1 MIIQF
6 DHTSKSFSKQF
17 VLHDFSFVINEGD
30 KVVVSGRSGIGK
42 TTLFRLILGFE
53 QADEGTIYFEG
64 KPLTE
69 KTVWDVRRQ
78 VAYVTQDLN
87 IGRGSVRDFFTD
99 TFALKANNQHKTQVG
114 NELIKWLAYF
124 ELPET
129 VLEKNID
136 ELSGGEKQ
144 RIAIINALLLK
155 RRIFLLDE
163 ITSALDKVMTKK
175 VIDYFFGQEDFT
187 IIYISHDTYLPK
199 GVTINTIQL
208 DSL

>member
-1 MIIQF
+1 MILQF
-6 DHTSKSFSKQF
+6 DHISKNFSKQF
-17 VLHDFSFVINEGD
+17 VLDDFSFVINEGD

-53 QADEGTIYFEG
+53 QADEGTIYFQG

-78 VAYVTQDLN
+78 VAYVSQDLN

-99 TFALKANNQHKTQVG
+99 TFALKANNQHKAQVG

-124 ELPET
+124 ELPEA

-144 RIAIINALLLK
+144 RIAIINAFLLK

-199 GVTINTIQL
+199 GATIKTIQL
-208 DSL
+208 DAL

>member
-1 MIIQF
+1 
-6 DHTSKSFSKQF
+6 